1 MKKMRISL
9 LLMAILLTLALVF
22 TSCNAAD
29 QNAEDYAP
37 GAPDDYYEG
46 DKEMAGGGSVSGDVL
61 SADRK
66 IIKTVNETVE
76 TKEYDSFIERLKTVV
91 AEKGGYFASS
101 RYSGNGTAVNGNRNA
116 SFEIRIPAD
125 KLSEFTE
132 ALGGMGSVT
141 YFLEEANDVT
151 AAYVDVTSR
160 IAVLEAEEIALLD
173 ILSKSATVADMLEI
187 RTRLAQVQGDLA
199 SLRAQKNTYDSL
211 VAYSTVNLNLREV
224 EREKTVTDDTFFGE
238 VGEQF
243 SDSLYGVGQFFRGV
257 GVFFL
262 GNSPVLLLLA
272 AIGVGVFFLVRYL
285 VRRSR
290 RKAEEWEFTHAKK
303 NAEQTE
309 KKKDQEQK

>member
-1 MKKMRISL
+1 MKKTRISL

-22 TSCNAAD
+22 TSCGPD
-29 QNAEDYAP
+29 SEVGDYAP

-101 RYSGNGTAVNGNRNA
+101 RYSGNGYETSANRNA

-125 KLSEFTE
+125 RLGEFTE
-132 ALGGMGSVT
+132 TLGGMGSVT

-151 AAYVDVTSR
+151 ASYVDVTSR
-160 IAVLEAEEIALLD
+160 IAVLEAEETALLD
-173 ILSKSATVADMLEI
+173 ILSKSETVSDMLEI

-199 SLRAQKNTYDSL
+199 SLRAQKDTYDTL

-224 EREKTVTDDTFFGE
+224 DREKTVTDDTFFGD

-272 AIGVGVFFLVRYL
+272 AIGVGVFFLVRYF

-290 RKAEEWEFTHAKK
+290 RKAEEWEASHAKK

-309 KKKDQEQK
+309 NKKKDREQ